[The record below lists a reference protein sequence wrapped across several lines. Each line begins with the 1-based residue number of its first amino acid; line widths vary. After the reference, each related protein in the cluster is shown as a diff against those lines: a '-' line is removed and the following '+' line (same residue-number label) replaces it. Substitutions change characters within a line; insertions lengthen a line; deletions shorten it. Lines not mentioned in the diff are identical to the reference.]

1 MKHRYLF
8 IDVYRTCIILLM
20 LEGHVL
26 RALLTP
32 EIQQTGWFLFH
43 EFFHGLSAPAFLF
56 GAGLTFVISTHK
68 RWQEYH
74 RWGSPLARRVG
85 RFIIIIGLGL
95 AIHLPFFSFRKTLL
109 EGTTRDYLQLFQS
122 DVLACIGIGLLS
134 LHALVFFF
142 KREDWFYY
150 LVIAISLA
158 LAFLTPITW
167 NINWLDKLP
176 LAFAQLMNMNNG
188 SVFPL
193 FPFVGFL
200 YAGVITSFEFLVA
213 VRNGKERAFIKKLGL
228 TGIAMIVVGLLAEL
242 IPGHEYGAH
251 DFWYTCPT
259 YFFIRTGALFLIT
272 TAIWFA
278 SQNIQSANPWWTV
291 LGRESLLVYVL
302 HLPILYGSVL
312 NAKTNMTKLWG
323 MNMNI
328 PESIGMFLFVT
339 IVLFAVAYLWN
350 LLKTKQTNYYRLL
363 QLSMAMVF
371 LYFFFT
377 MDY

>member
-1 MKHRYLF
+1 
-8 IDVYRTCIILLM
+8 M

-26 RALLTP
+26 RALLSS
-32 EIQQTGWFLFH
+32 EIQQTGWFIFH

-68 RWQEYH
+68 RWESYH
-74 RWGSPLARRVG
+74 RWDSPLARRVG
-85 RFIIIIGLGL
+85 RFLIVIGLGL
-95 AIHLPFFSFRKTLL
+95 AIHLPFFSFRKILM
-109 EGTTRDYLQLFQS
+109 EGTTRDFLQLFQC

-134 LHALVFFF
+134 LHALLFFF

-167 NINWLDKLP
+167 NIDWLGKLP
-176 LAFAQLMNMNNG
+176 IAMTQLMSMNNG

-213 VRNGKERAFIKKLGL
+213 VRKGKEKAFIQKLALVGVAMIILGL
-228 TGIAMIVVGLLAEL
+228 IAEQ

-272 TAIWFA
+272 TAIWYA
-278 SQNIQSANPWWTV
+278 SQNIQSPNPWWTV
-291 LGRESLLVYVL
+291 LGRESLFVYVL

-312 NAKTNMTKLWG
+312 NVKTNMTKLWG
-323 MNMNI
+323 MSMNVQ
-328 PESIGMFLFVT
+328 ESIGMFVLVT
-339 IVLFAVAYLWN
+339 LAFLSLAYLWN
-350 LLKTKQTNYYRLL
+350 LLKTKQTNWYRLL
-363 QLSMAMVF
+363 QLSAAFVF

-377 MDY
+377 KDY

>member
-1 MKHRYLF
+1 
-8 IDVYRTCIILLM
+8 M

-32 EIQQTGWFLFH
+32 EIQQTNWFLFH

-95 AIHLPFFSFRKTLL
+95 AIHLPFMSFRKTLL
-109 EGTTRDYLQLFQS
+109 EGTTRDFLQLFQC

-134 LHALVFFF
+134 LHALLFFF

-167 NINWLDKLP
+167 NINWLDTLAI
-176 LAFAQLMNMNNG
+176 AFAQLMNMNNG

-213 VRNGKERAFIKKLGL
+213 VRNGKERAFIQKLAL
-228 TGIAMIVVGLLAEL
+228 TGITMVVVGLLVEL

-272 TAIWFA
+272 AVVWYA
-278 SQNIQSANPWWTV
+278 SQNIQSPNPWWTV
-291 LGRESLLVYVL
+291 LGRESLFVYVL

-312 NAKTNMTKLWG
+312 NVRTNMTKLWG
-323 MNMNI
+323 MSMGVV
-328 PESIGMFLFVT
+328 ESVGVFLFLAL
-339 IVLFAVAYLWN
+339 LFLALAYEWN
-350 LLKTKQTNYYRLL
+350 WLKTRQTNYYRLL

-377 MDY
+377 RDY